1 MDFKIDWKLLLIKR
15 GKITEVREI
24 FEILNDF
31 AIIAVEH

>member
-15 GKITEVREI
+15 GKIEVREI

>member
-24 FEILNDF
+24 FKILNDF